1 MDETVAKVCFDC
13 GARQS
18 ASHKYDEEGKAS
30 HCETEIEQI
39 VSGVKEESNLN
50 EQVRRSHGP
59 T

>member
-1 MDETVAKVCFDC
+1 MSFP
-13 GARQS
+13 QI
-18 ASHKYDEEGKAS
+18 YDEEGMAL
-30 HCETEIEQI
+30 HCKTETEQI